1 LTPKGVILLIG
12 GSMNKEDF
20 ITGVAGSFIAA
31 VVGLTGANANLE
43 EIVPIETANEK
54 VESGTPSEIK
64 AKYSNV
70 TTLSDKELKT
80 LLKAVG
86 FNGQGLKMAWAV
98 AKKESNGRPLAFNG
112 NKDTGDHS
120 FGIFQINMNGKL
132 MEDRLEKFDLNSV
145 SDLFNP
151 VTNAEIA
158 FYMTKGGKDWSS
170 WTYLEGQRIK
180 EFLNKYPT
188 VS

>member
-1 LTPKGVILLIG
+1 MT
-12 GSMNKEDF
+12 KEDF
-20 ITGVAGSFIAA
+20 VVGIVGAFIAA
-31 VVGLTGANANLE
+31 VVSITGISSGSANGESAEKQPEVVEKITLE
-43 EIVPIETANEK
+43 
-54 VESGTPSEIK
+54 K
-64 AKYSNV
+64 AKSKYDNATS
-70 TTLSDKELKT
+70 LSDKELKE

-86 FNGQGLKMAWAV
+86 FEGSGLKMAWAV

-112 NKDTGDHS
+112 NKSTGDHS
-120 FGIFQINMNGKL
+120 FGIFQINMNGQL
-132 MEDRLEKFDLNSV
+132 MESRIEKFDLNSV

-180 EFLNKYPT
+180 EFLAKYPT
-188 VS
+188 I

>member
-1 LTPKGVILLIG
+1 
-12 GSMNKEDF
+12 MNKEDF
-20 ITGVAGSFIAA
+20 ITGIAGSFIAA
-31 VVGLTGANANLE
+31 VVGLTGANADLKE
-43 EIVPIETANEK
+43 TLPIETANEK
-54 VESGTPSEIK
+54 VESGTPSAIK
-64 AKYSNV
+64 AKYANV

-86 FNGQGLKMAWAV
+86 FEGQGLKMAWAV

-112 NKDTGDHS
+112 NKNTGDHS
-120 FGIFQINMNGKL
+120 FGIFQINMNGEL
-132 MEDRLEKFDLNSV
+132 MENRLEKFDLASV

-170 WTYLEGQRIK
+170 WTYLDGERIK
-180 EFLNKYPT
+180 QFLAKYPT
-188 VS
+188 V